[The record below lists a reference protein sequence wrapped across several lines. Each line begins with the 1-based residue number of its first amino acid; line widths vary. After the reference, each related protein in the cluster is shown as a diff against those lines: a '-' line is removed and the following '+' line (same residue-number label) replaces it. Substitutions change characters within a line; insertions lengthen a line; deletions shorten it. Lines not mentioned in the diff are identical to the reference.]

1 MEEEVVL
8 CAASAYEQKFYLNPQ
23 FESLPEAVR
32 QELQIMC
39 VLYTED
45 VGGILLVVYD
55 EEGNIKFVGDPEAY
69 RGLFLIDKSGV
80 VRHQVV
86 NDMPLGRSVEEIL
99 RVIDALQFTE
109 EYGEV
114 CPANWEE
121 GKDAM
126 HADRKSTA
134 EYLGTH

>member
-45 VGGILLVVYD
+45 V
-55 EEGNIKFVGDPEAY
+55 EAFSLSY
-69 RGLFLIDKSGV
+69 MMKK
-80 VRHQVV
+80 
-86 NDMPLGRSVEEIL
+86 EI
-99 RVIDALQFTE
+99 
-109 EYGEV
+109 
-114 CPANWEE
+114 
-121 GKDAM
+121 
-126 HADRKSTA
+126 SS
-134 EYLGTH
+134 